1 MQSLDNL
8 KQLIKEKHSNDEKR
22 YIHSLGVAK
31 MAEYLAI
38 QNGVDPQKAIIAG
51 YLHDFCK
58 NDDVEYVKTLLN
70 EEDKLEC
77 EKFPVLYH
85 SYGSAEYYLK
95 YIGDDKD
102 IYNAIRNHVF
112 GRVGMSK
119 LEEIIVISDYTEE
132 NRTYDDCKKVR
143 EIVLT
148 ENIEKAIYESTR
160 FVVEYISRK
169 GKTPHPMQLEVL
181 NYYKGLI
188 K

>member
-1 MQSLDNL
+1 MSQFN
-8 KQLIKEKHSNDEKR
+8 
-22 YIHSLGVAK
+22 
-31 MAEYLAI
+31 
-38 QNGVDPQKAIIAG
+38 
-51 YLHDFCK
+51 
-58 NDDVEYVKTLLN
+58 
-70 EEDKLEC
+70 
-77 EKFPVLYH
+77 
-85 SYGSAEYYLK
+85 
-95 YIGDDKD
+95 DDKD

-132 NRTYDDCKKVR
+132 NRTYDDCIKVR
-143 EIVLT
+143 EIVLN